1 MINRVLAAMAA
12 LLAFAALLGC
22 GGEEFEAGDDMELS
36 LWLAPLDSN
45 CSATA
50 GVSYTEVKVR
60 VRDNDL
66 GKVVKE
72 KTFKGEPP
80 YVMKV
85 PEGMDLEITCLGYTG
100 GDVPTM
106 YARGRNIIIS
116 KDKTTEVDLEGQAFS
131 GFTCVEAPSAAPNIL
146 FPAVTNLPDGRVLV
160 TGGFTKVKDTQ
171 GRYEIF
177 APSQVAYI
185 YDPADGSMRQASNLM
200 NRGRGAHAAMY
211 IPQTKQVLLVGGSEM
226 LFWDKGGD
234 GFPLYFE
241 KAKAGTV
248 GKTYELFD
256 TETETF
262 VPKADMV
269 DAGEAEN
276 DVDLLHLSIPRVF
289 PVAVVNNQGTVL
301 VTGGGLW
308 PSAAGTF
315 EQDDKYQQVEL
326 YIPRITGVTE
336 SEGFVNNKGVAM
348 MALRTGHTAVQL
360 ETQNLQSVYL
370 FWGGNIHSDQPVAEI
385 YSASSKQLEGDM
397 GNFTQLSFTDGDSY
411 KKNNKRPFF
420 HTMTPLASRRFFLA
434 GGANNSKGD
443 LKVPSVNDAYLVTV
457 DSNNVVTTEKISGL
471 GTGRYLHTANS
482 WDNKHVVLMGGFTS
496 LTQGEQTLFA
506 DMATPDVKIFD
517 LNSKTLSNP
526 DADDTMIPRG
536 GAGAT
541 VLPND
546 CIFMAG
552 GVDAPDLGLEN
563 TGNPPALLTEVYCPR
578 TICPEGLWNS
588 VCYLDE

>member
-1 MINRVLAAMAA
+1 MIYRVLTVAAALFVLAA
-12 LLAFAALLGC
+12 LTGC
-22 GGEEFEAGDDMELS
+22 GAEEFEAGDGTDLS
-36 LWLAPLDSN
+36 IWFAPLDSN

-50 GVSYTEVKVR
+50 ETSYSEVKIR
-60 VRDNDL
+60 VRDNNL
-66 GKVVKE
+66 GKTVKE

-80 YVMKV
+80 YSLKV
-85 PEGMDLEITCLGYTG
+85 PEGTDLEITCLGYTG
-100 GDVPTM
+100 GDSPTM
-106 YARGRNIIIS
+106 YARGPSFIVS
-116 KDKTTEVDLEGQAFS
+116 KDKTTDLDLKAQSFS
-131 GFTCVEAPSAAPNIL
+131 GFTCVDAPASAPNVL

-160 TGGFTKVKDTQ
+160 TGGFTKVNDTQ

-185 YDPADGSMRQASNLM
+185 YDPADGSMRQAANLM
-200 NRGRGAHAAMY
+200 NRGRGAHAAVY
-211 IPQTKQVLLVGGSEM
+211 IPQTQQVLLVGGSET
-226 LFWDKGGD
+226 LFWDQGGE

-241 KAKAGTV
+241 KSKAGTV

-256 TETETF
+256 TVSETF

-276 DVDLLHLSIPRVF
+276 EADLLHLSIPRVF
-289 PVAVVNNQGTVL
+289 PVAVVNNLGTVL

-326 YIPRITGVTE
+326 YVPRITGVTE
-336 SEGFVNNKGVAM
+336 AEGFVNNKGVAM
-348 MALRTGHTAVQL
+348 MSLRTGHSVVHL
-360 ETQNLQSVYL
+360 ETQNKQSVFL
-370 FWGGNIHSDQPVAEI
+370 FWGGNIHSDQPIAEI
-385 YSASSKQLEGDM
+385 YTASSKQLEGDL

-411 KKNNKRPFF
+411 KKRPFF

-443 LKVPSVNDAYLVTV
+443 LKVPSVNDAYLVTI
-457 DSNNVVTTEKISGL
+457 DSNNVVATEKIDGL
-471 GTGRYLHTANS
+471 GTGRYLHTATS

-496 LTQGEQTLFA
+496 VTQGEQTLFA
-506 DMATPDVKIFD
+506 DMATADVKVFD
-517 LNSKTLSNP
+517 LASKSLSNP
-526 DADDTMIPRG
+526 DSDDTMIPRG
-536 GAGAT
+536 GAGAA

-546 CIFMAG
+546 CILMAG

-563 TGNPPALLTEVYCPR
+563 GGKTPSLLTEVYCPR
-578 TICPEGLWNS
+578 TICPEGLWDS

>member
-1 MINRVLAAMAA
+1 MINRVLAAAAA
-12 LLAFAALLGC
+12 LLALAALGC
-22 GGEEFEAGDDMELS
+22 GAEEFDAGDGMEVS

-45 CSATA
+45 CSASA
-50 GVSYTEVKVR
+50 GVAYTEVHVS
-60 VRDNDL
+60 VRDSDL

-72 KTFKGEPP
+72 KTFKGLPP

-85 PEGMDLEITCLGYTG
+85 PEGTDLEVTCLGYTG
-100 GDVPTM
+100 GDAPTM

-116 KDKTTEVDLEGQAFS
+116 KDKTTEVDLTGQALS
-131 GFTCVEAPSAAPNIL
+131 GFTCVDAPGNAPNVL

-160 TGGFTKVKDTQ
+160 TGGFMKVKDTQ

-185 YDPADGSMRQASNLM
+185 YDPTDGSMRQADNLM
-200 NRGRGAHAAMY
+200 NRGRGAHTAVY
-211 IPQTKQVLLVGGSEM
+211 IPQTQQVLLVGGADM
-226 LFWDKGGD
+226 LFWDKGGEA
-234 GFPLYFE
+234 FPLYFE
-241 KAKAGTV
+241 KAKVGTV

-256 TETETF
+256 TRTETF
-262 VPKADMV
+262 VSKADML
-269 DAGEAEN
+269 DTGEAEN
-276 DVDLLHLSIPRVF
+276 DVDLLYLPIPRVF

-326 YIPRITGVTE
+326 YVPRITGVTE

-360 ETQNLQSVYL
+360 ETPTQQSVYL

-385 YSASSKQLEGDM
+385 YTASSKQLEGDL

-411 KKNNKRPFF
+411 KKRPFF
-420 HTMTPLASRRFFLA
+420 QTMTPLASRRFLLA
-434 GGANNSKGD
+434 GGVNNSKGD

-457 DSNNVVTTEKISGL
+457 DSNNVVTTEKIDGL
-471 GTGRYLHTANS
+471 GTGRYLHTASS

-496 LTQGEQTLFA
+496 VTQGEQTLFS
-506 DMATPDVKIFD
+506 DMATADVKIFD

-536 GAGAT
+536 GGRAT

-552 GVDAPDLGLEN
+552 GVDAPALGLDN
-563 TGNPPALLTEVYCPR
+563 SGDIPALLTEVYCPR

-588 VCYLDE
+588 VCSLDE